1 MAAPGTLQELAR
13 SHVQVL
19 GKGTGG
25 NTKFECIHCR
35 KQFTGSLTRQ
45 LAHLTGTSGN
55 GIAACDDPILI
66 QDHQDAIKLEV
77 ERLNRL
83 QRSKSG
89 SRASSSQLSGS
100 GSCEC
105 PFKCCCP
112 QIYSAATETM
122 VCRFF

>member
-55 GIAACDDPILI
+55 GIALI
-66 QDHQDAIKLEV
+66 VMQWLSLVIQMM
-77 ERLNRL
+77 
-83 QRSKSG
+83 
-89 SRASSSQLSGS
+89 SRYIYL
-100 GSCEC
+100 
-105 PFKCCCP
+105 FKVNP
-112 QIYSAATETM
+112 AYWIQFDTAM
-122 VCRFF
+122 Q